1 MPFFLLSILML
12 CTTKAYFPDQT
23 DSLIN
28 ITYVN
33 SYHQGYLPSDNNLK
47 GFIQAFDV
55 ENVKINFIYMDTKNY
70 VDPDYADSVG
80 KKIIE
85 DLLKEKPDFLVISD
99 DPAMKYVAMPFSDV
113 SNIPILFSGVNWSIE
128 EYDIEGKNITGVLEY
143 LPVEQFVNYF
153 KRTEG
158 SNQKVAVLTENSFS
172 EVKSSRF
179 IKEILIAEG
188 YEVDYFFVSDFAEWA
203 STFMALNDSGVM
215 ICLPTNGAI
224 KNWDKSN
231 ALDLVSTYTKV
242 PTFTFDSFM
251 MDYATIGFIKNEEEM
266 GRQIAEIIKS
276 ILKGKSIKEIPI
288 SRNYEYE
295 ILTNNT
301 LSTSSN

>member
-1 MPFFLLSILML
+1 ML
-12 CTTKAYFPDQT
+12 CTTKACFPDQT
-23 DSLIN
+23 DSWIN

-33 SYHQGYLPSDNNLK
+33 SYHQGYLPSDNNLE

-55 ENVKINFIYMDTKNY
+55 ENVKIKLIYMDTKNH
-70 VDPDYADSVG
+70 VDPEYADSVG
-80 KKIIE
+80 KMIIE

-113 SNIPILFSGVNWSIE
+113 SDIPILFSGVNWSIE
-128 EYDIEGKNITGVLEY
+128 EYAVEGKNITGVLEY

-153 KRTEG
+153 KMTEW
-158 SNQKVAVLTENSFS
+158 SKQKVAVLTENSFS

-188 YEVDYFFVSDFAEWA
+188 YEVDYFFVSDFAEWV
-203 STFMALNDSGVM
+203 STFMALNDLGVM

-224 KNWDKSN
+224 KNWDKSY
-231 ALDLVSTYTKV
+231 AMELITTYTKV

-276 ILKGKSIKEIPI
+276 ILNGKSIREIPF

-295 ILTNNT
+295 ILTNNI
-301 LSTSSN
+301 LSISSK